1 MIKFNFSCLIGVI
14 CLLFLNVES
23 GVPPEIKPKTN
34 VVQTSQTEKFIDSKS
49 PEYLDDITLTRLTL
63 LMNNLNS
70 TDDISVNAIDY
81 LSMSTLFLD
90 AQDYKNALD
99 AALVAYHLSKREE
112 NLDLKIS
119 SLLILSQI
127 NVFWNNPETGISI
140 YGRVDELLSEQNVE
154 VEDQLQFLL
163 LLGKSNAYLKLNNPD
178 EALKIIEKAFNLT
191 LGITNETIN
200 NEFVWNT
207 GHAFFLKGEH
217 QKAFENFEI
226 AVSNSG
232 STYFKLLSK
241 FYSAQFMQSEGNTEE
256 AFNLYLEID
265 SLLSL
270 QDERFPERKDI
281 YNAIN
286 EYYKIKDDRAS
297 QLLYLNKFLHEI
309 NSYSETTFYIQKN
322 TSELFVIPE
331 MIREK
336 QTEID
341 LLKSS
346 KIRNILIIF
355 VICVLLFI
363 TLFLLYFQF
372 KRNKLYQKRFKKLM
386 SESQD
391 ANPEKRDSNSSDLS
405 VETISEI
412 LQKLDEFEK
421 NKDFLGRNI
430 SLHEISK
437 QFNTNSSYLSKVV
450 NLKKD
455 KNFSNYINQLRI
467 EYCLSLLKADKK
479 IQNYSIKAI
488 AEECGFNTAQSFSN
502 AFYKYTGI
510 YPSYFIE
517 QLKKTA
523 KN

>member
-1 MIKFNFSCLIGVI
+1 MGVV
-14 CLLFLNVES
+14 CLLFLIVES
-23 GVPPEIKPKTN
+23 GVSPEVTAKAN
-34 VVQTSQTEKFIDSKS
+34 VFNTSQTEKIIDSKS
-49 PEYLDDITLTRLTL
+49 LEYSDDTITTRLSL
-63 LMNNLNS
+63 LINNLRLS
-70 TDDISVNAIDY
+70 EDVPSSALDY
-81 LSMSTLFLD
+81 LSMSTTFLD
-90 AQDYKNALD
+90 AQEYKNALD
-99 AALVAYHLSKREE
+99 AALIAYHLSKNEE
-112 NLDLKIS
+112 NFDLKIS
-119 SLLILSQI
+119 SLLIISQI

-140 YGRVDELLSEQNVE
+140 YDRVDELLTEQRVE
-154 VEDQLQFLL
+154 VEVQLQFLL

-178 EALKIIEKAFNLT
+178 EALKIIEKAFNLAPV
-191 LGITNETIN
+191 ITNKTIY

-207 GHAFFLKGEH
+207 GHAFFQKGEY
-217 QKAFENFEI
+217 QMAFDNFEK

-232 STYFKLLSK
+232 STYFKFLSK
-241 FYSAQFMQSEGNTEE
+241 FYKAQFLQSEGNTEE
-256 AFNLYLEID
+256 AVNLYLEID
-265 SLLSL
+265 SLLAF

-286 EYYKIKDDRAS
+286 DYYQLKDDRAS
-297 QLLYLNKFLHEI
+297 QFLYLNKFLREI

-322 TSELFVIPE
+322 TSEFFVIPE
-331 MIREK
+331 MIRKK

-346 KIRNILIIF
+346 KFRNILILI

-363 TLFLLYFQF
+363 ALFLLYFQY
-372 KRNKLYQKRFKKLM
+372 KRNKLYQERFKKLM

-391 ANPEKRDSNSSDLS
+391 ANAEKRDSNSSDLS

-412 LQKLDEFEK
+412 LQKLDKFEK
-421 NKDFLGRNI
+421 NKEFLDKTI

-437 QFNTNSSYLSKVV
+437 QFNTNSTYLSKVV

-479 IQNYSIKAI
+479 VQNYSIKAI

-502 AFYKYTGI
+502 AFFKYTGI

-517 QLKKTA
+517 QLKKTD